1 MKPKSNDS
9 KDFQTRAVFLTG
21 MTDIGNELL
30 HFYPEVKIGETINRD
45 ICLKSMPM
53 ACEDGDMLV
62 THIGN
67 LQAVCVTRLIPSFEK
82 NSFKD
87 KIYASLGLLI
97 PIETNP
103 IPYYKIIQKI
113 LKKFESKGNLNKEML
128 VKIVPALYDVINKKF
143 QPECS

>member
-1 MKPKSNDS
+1 LKLKSAGGQ
-9 KDFQTRAVFLTG
+9 DFQTRAVFLTG
-21 MTDIGNELL
+21 MTDMGNELI
-30 HFYPEVKIGETINRD
+30 HFYPEIQLSESTNHD

-62 THIGN
+62 THIGE

-87 KIYASLGLLI
+87 KTYASLGLLI
-97 PIETNP
+97 AKETNP
-103 IPYYKIIQKI
+103 IPYYKMIQKI
-113 LKKFESKGNLNKEML
+113 LKKFESKGNLTKDML

>member
-1 MKPKSNDS
+1 LKPESRVE

-30 HFYPEVKIGETINRD
+30 RFYPEVKIGESINRD

-53 ACEDGDMLV
+53 ACKDGDMLV
-62 THIGN
+62 TNIGN
-67 LQAVCVTRLIPSFEK
+67 LQAVCVTRLIPCFEK

-87 KIYASLGLLI
+87 KTYASLGLLI
-97 PIETNP
+97 PKDTNP
-103 IPYYKIIQKI
+103 IPYYKMIQKI
-113 LKKFESKGNLNKEML
+113 LKKFESKGNLTKDML